1 METIGLQRR
10 SEAHNKAMKNDE
22 SDGCS
27 RRVHSTNLIIFNS
40 EYHPFNCNNAVQVGP
55 LLKNQAVTKQIVAA
69 FSFTL
74 NTNLNTSPRQ
84 LISGQRISVFK
95 LWLRKRKID
104 EYISEREMLN
114 YALVADS
121 YLVSMPCRI

>member
-40 EYHPFNCNNAVQVGP
+40 EYHSFNCNNAVQVGP
-55 LLKNQAVTKQIVAA
+55 LKQH
-69 FSFTL
+69 L
-74 NTNLNTSPRQ
+74 E
-84 LISGQRISVFK
+84 VFK
-95 LWLRKRKID
+95 
-104 EYISEREMLN
+104 
-114 YALVADS
+114 ALII
-121 YLVSMPCRI
+121 RIIKALLCVRPTWA